1 MHSDLP
7 LKLNVLIV
15 GAGITGLTTAIACVE
30 KGFDVTAL
38 EYTAQFSH
46 VGAGLMISSNASRI
60 LVDIGLRKPLDAC
73 GIHMRRTVF
82 KKWDDGAV
90 LSETTYLDA
99 EEKLG
104 APLWQVHRADL
115 HDALLAKAKSVGVNI
130 RMGARVKKFNP
141 EEPSV
146 LLDDGEVVRADI
158 VVASDGYR
166 SRARSEMLGCQD
178 DPRPSGNSAYRA
190 LIPGAVMKSDPEM
203 AEFMDM
209 ENQTTFSWVGD
220 GAHILGYPI
229 RQGEFYNVVSTQ
241 TARKATGAQ
250 YVVPV
255 DSSEFM
261 ERFQS
266 WDPKLVGIL
275 KKLPKDGVLEW
286 KLCDLEPMKSWL
298 FPGAKIVLIGDASHA
313 MLPSSAQGAGM
324 GIEDGAAIAE
334 LLARAESKSQ
344 IPAVLKT
351 FQNLRLPRTTFVA
364 DSGRRNAKKWHEKD
378 AKGGTVTDDMWN
390 YDVKNEAREIPIEG
404 I

>member
-1 MHSDLP
+1 MPSANMHSDLP

-46 VGAGLMISSNASRI
+46 VNISLRKLKKIKADITLFQVGAGLMISSNASRI
-60 LVDIGLRKPLDAC
+60 LVDMGLRKPLDAC

-158 VVASDGYR
+158 VVASDG
-166 SRARSEMLGCQD
+166 
-178 DPRPSGNSAYRA
+178 
-190 LIPGAVMKSDPEM
+190 
-203 AEFMDM
+203 
-209 ENQTTFSWVGD
+209 
-220 GAHILGYPI
+220 
-229 RQGEFYNVVSTQ
+229 
-241 TARKATGAQ
+241 
-250 YVVPV
+250 
-255 DSSEFM
+255 
-261 ERFQS
+261 
-266 WDPKLVGIL
+266 
-275 KKLPKDGVLEW
+275 
-286 KLCDLEPMKSWL
+286 
-298 FPGAKIVLIGDASHA
+298 
-313 MLPSSAQGAGM
+313 
-324 GIEDGAAIAE
+324 
-334 LLARAESKSQ
+334 
-344 IPAVLKT
+344 
-351 FQNLRLPRTTFVA
+351 
-364 DSGRRNAKKWHEKD
+364 
-378 AKGGTVTDDMWN
+378 
-390 YDVKNEAREIPIEG
+390 
-404 I
+404 